1 MKKSFL
7 LIIFIFTAFLSGSSF
22 LFAAQ
27 QNGSPIITEATLTLN
42 INTDDS
48 SVILEV
54 YDQQNKKVAG
64 PTTST
69 GTSPIKATINILNL
83 SRGTT
88 YTLKAKDKNASLGGD
103 TFSLNFT
110 TLKTDTR
117 VSGSGDWYYTVGMI
131 LANYDTDRNKSL
143 FVFNSESACNT
154 ARTQKIDDLYSAES
168 VAGGGVKNSTIT
180 PCFQSK
186 TVPTKKEFE
195 SKLQSIDGMSGSK
208 SLFYFTYG
216 YKTDTIF
223 NRSSGYKTLQECE
236 RAQAIYANQVVM
248 RCTASTSA
256 PTEPTNWD
264 SLLNGNVVDPQ
275 KDPTPFDSDYTLL
288 APVGKLTSIGDE
300 SENKIGDYLNIILM
314 IAIGLCGAL
323 AVIMIVVRGVQ
334 YMGDESVFGKTEAK
348 HHIMQAVL
356 GLILALGA
364 YAILNTINP
373 NLVGGSLTFNS
384 VEIELEAT
392 ESIGSS
398 KYQEITGLKLLPP
411 SQYDSKIRQVA
422 KTEGV
427 PYCALRVTIQR
438 ESGSGGADRIGWDS
452 NVRNKD
458 IKARR
463 DFIDSQKKYSGL
475 TFTKKADSITDKSI
489 MNDDK
494 TITNTDSLGLDWRFS
509 HGIGLT
515 QITCQPQ
522 PGVTFET
529 RNSLPKCP
537 VGNYTPKQ
545 LLNPEINIEAAGK
558 MWKQFTSS
566 SACGGDVYKTF
577 MAYAQGNSGCSS
589 PSAWAKQTAD
599 AKMTLYKKC
608 LAEQ

>member
-1 MKKSFL
+1 MKNLLKFKKIFL
-7 LIIFIFTAFLSGSSF
+7 PVF
-22 LFAAQ
+22 LFFMLFSNTRLSHAADVYFFQ
-27 QNGSPIITEATLTLN
+27 LKE
-42 INTDDS
+42 INPPNL
-48 SVILEV
+48 IL
-54 YDQQNKKVAG
+54 D
-64 PTTST
+64 TTSK
-69 GTSPIKATINILNL
+69 PD
-83 SRGTT
+83 TT
-88 YTLKAKDKNASLGGD
+88 LADCQKHLKTLMDKKLYTLVKDCTK
-103 TFSLNFT
+103 
-110 TLKTDTR
+110 
-117 VSGSGDWYYTVGMI
+117 VSAQAVD
-131 LANYDTDRNKSL
+131 
-143 FVFNSESACNT
+143 NT
-154 ARTQKIDDLYSAES
+154 KY
-168 VAGGGVKNSTIT
+168 
-180 PCFQSK
+180 
-186 TVPTKKEFE
+186 
-195 SKLQSIDGMSGSK
+195 
-208 SLFYFTYG
+208 YFTWQEKQGG
-216 YKTDTIF
+216 YKTEREVIGKQACEAERSLGEYPIATSCSTTSDQNNIDLF
-223 NRSSGYKTLQECE
+223 NKAL
-236 RAQAIYANQVVM
+236 
-248 RCTASTSA
+248 SA
-256 PTEPTNWD
+256 KGTTVDPT
-264 SLLNGNVVDPQ
+264 GNVVI
-275 KDPTPFDSDYTLL
+275 DSDYTLL
-288 APVGKLTSIGDE
+288 APIGNLTVVDKTTGV
-300 SENKIGDYLNIILM
+300 GDYLNIILM

-589 PSAWAKQTAD
+589 PSAWARQTAD